1 MQAFII
7 ESANKPGELARHAS
21 VIAKRDINVYPFSLG
36 LGSRGGQAFVA
47 ADEAGV
53 KSALTSAGITYKEVP
68 VLPIWLEDR
77 PGTAALTAQ
86 RLADAGVN
94 IEDGCGPR
102 RRLDVVADQR
112 IDRALAGT
120 PHRFR
125 SGSNREQNVMSRVAK
140 MVEYLAFLT
149 ASASTALWGGA

>member
-7 ESANKPGELARHAS
+7 ESANKPGELARSAS

-53 KSALTSAGITYKEVP
+53 KSALTGADIKYQEIP
-68 VLPIWLEDR
+68 VLTIWLEDR

-86 RLADAGVN
+86 KLADAGVN
-94 IEDGCGPR
+94 IELFAPVYSTNGKATCLIGVDKI
-102 RRLDVVADQR
+102 ADAKRVLSDQ
-112 IDRALAGT
+112 LTEWKVPEPMHAG
-120 PHRFR
+120 
-125 SGSNREQNVMSRVAK
+125 MSSR
-140 MVEYLAFLT
+140 
-149 ASASTALWGGA
+149 